1 MSFKWIPCVGTM
13 SWCSGTNAILA
24 SKHDIA
30 KGQTRALWDG
40 YVDSSQLF
48 CLLLRL
54 KVFRSIAL
62 KYVCDS
68 NTEYSDAAF

>member
-13 SWCSGTNAILA
+13 SWCSETNEILA

-30 KGQTRALWDG
+30 KGQTWAVWDG
-40 YVDSSQLF
+40 YLDSSQFFLSF
-48 CLLLRL
+48 ITA
-54 KVFRSIAL
+54 RSIAL
-62 KYVCDS
+62 KYICDS